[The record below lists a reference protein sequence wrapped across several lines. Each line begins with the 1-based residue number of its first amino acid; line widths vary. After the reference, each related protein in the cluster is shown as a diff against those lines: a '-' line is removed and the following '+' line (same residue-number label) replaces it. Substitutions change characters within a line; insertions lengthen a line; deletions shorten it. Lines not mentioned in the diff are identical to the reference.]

1 MKRPK
6 IFIISIF
13 IVSFLLLLLDL
24 PGKVDLRSVKV
35 PFIEKP
41 KMIANFVFDPSNVS
55 IPLGALKIQKDLSYR
70 LGLDLQGGTQLTYRV
85 IMKDVAKGQEKE
97 AFESA
102 RDVIERR
109 INYLGVS
116 EPTIQTLKIG
126 DEYRIVID
134 LPGMSNV
141 SQAIDLI
148 GQTAQLTFWEGGGT
162 KYEAPKEGDIN
173 QLIGALG
180 QLIGQNPIPTKLTG
194 KDLQKATVV
203 FDQTTGKP
211 QVQIQFTGQGTRYF
225 DEITKRNIGKVVAIV
240 LDSQIVSA
248 PVVQTEIANGT
259 AVITGS
265 FTTDVA
271 KSLSIAL
278 NAGALPAPLEV
289 IAQKSVGPSLG
300 IDSLHKSIFAAIIG
314 FASILFFMTYIYRK
328 EGIIACVALAIYTI
342 ITLFIYKL
350 IPVTLTLAGIAGFI
364 LSIGMAVDANILI
377 FERMKEELR
386 RGKPRDIA
394 LKNGFSR
401 AWTSIRDSN
410 VTSIITCII
419 LFYFGSGLVRGFA
432 LTLFIGILIS
442 MFSAITIT
450 RNLLFVFDTK
460 EKQSKP
466 RTKNQKQ

>member
-1 MKRPK
+1 MSRSKV
-6 IFIISIF
+6 FIIIML
-13 IVSFLLLLLDL
+13 IVSAFLLILDL

-35 PFIEKP
+35 PFIEKN
-41 KMIANFVFDPSNVS
+41 KEIANFVYDPANIKLNVGG
-55 IPLGALKIQKDLSYR
+55 IVIERDLSYR

-85 IMKDVAKGQEKE
+85 IMKNVPKDQQAD

-102 RDVIERR
+102 RNIIERR
-109 INYLGVS
+109 INFLGVS
-116 EPTIQTLKIG
+116 EPTIQTVKIG
-126 DEYRIVID
+126 DEYRIVVD

-141 SQAIDLI
+141 TQAIALI
-148 GQTAQLTFWEGGGT
+148 GQTAQLTFWEGGT
-162 KYEAPKEGDIN
+162 EKPDSTVDQAQP
-173 QLIGALG
+173 LLFTLG
-180 QLIGQNPIPTKLTG
+180 QLLGSNPLPTSLTG
-194 KDLQKATVV
+194 KELQKATVV
-203 FDQTTGKP
+203 FDQTSGRP
-211 QVQIQFTGQGTRYF
+211 QVQIQFTSSGAKKFG
-225 DEITKRNIGKVVAIV
+225 DITKRNVGKVVAIA
-240 LDSQIVSA
+240 LDNQVVSA
-248 PVVQTEIANGT
+248 PVVQTEIVNGT
-259 AVITGS
+259 AVITGD

-271 KSLSIAL
+271 KNLSIAL

-300 IDSLHKSIFAAIIG
+300 INSLHKSVFAALIG
-314 FASILFFMTYIYRK
+314 FVSIIFFMTYIYRK

-386 RGKPRDIA
+386 RGKPREIA
-394 LKNGFSR
+394 MKNGFSR

-419 LFYFGSGLVRGFA
+419 LFYFGSGIVRGFA
-432 LTLFIGILIS
+432 LTLFLGIIVS

-450 RNLLFVFDTK
+450 RNLLIAFDSK
-460 EKQSKP
+460 ERKLKVN
-466 RTKNQKQ
+466 K

>member
-1 MKRPK
+1 
-6 IFIISIF
+6 
-13 IVSFLLLLLDL
+13 
-24 PGKVDLRSVKV
+24 
-35 PFIEKP
+35 
-41 KMIANFVFDPSNVS
+41 
-55 IPLGALKIQKDLSYR
+55 
-70 LGLDLQGGTQLTYRV
+70 
-85 IMKDVAKGQEKE
+85 
-97 AFESA
+97 
-102 RDVIERR
+102 
-109 INYLGVS
+109 
-116 EPTIQTLKIG
+116 
-126 DEYRIVID
+126 
-134 LPGMSNV
+134 MSNV
-141 SQAIDLI
+141 SQAISLI

-162 KYEAPKEGDIN
+162 KYTAPKKEDIN
-173 QLIGALG
+173 QLIGVLG
-180 QLIGQNPIPTKLTG
+180 QVIGENPIPTKLTG

-203 FDQTTGKP
+203 FDPTTGKP

-240 LDSQIVSA
+240 LDSQIISA

-259 AVITGS
+259 AVITGT

-300 IDSLHKSIFAAIIG
+300 INSLHKSIFAALIG
-314 FASILFFMTYIYRK
+314 FASIIFFMTYIYRK
-328 EGIIACVALAIYTI
+328 EGVIACIALAIYTI

-432 LTLFIGILIS
+432 LTLFIGIIIS

-450 RNLLFVFDTK
+450 RNLLMTFDTK

-466 RTKNQKQ
+466 KTKNQKL

>member
-1 MKRPK
+1 MKNSK
-6 IFIISIF
+6 IFIFIISI
-13 IVSFLLLLLDL
+13 VSVILLLQNI
-24 PGKVDLRSVKV
+24 PGKIDLRSVKF
-35 PFIEKP
+35 PFVAKNKQVLNLVIDTQN
-41 KMIANFVFDPSNVS
+41 IDFNLF
-55 IPLGALKIQKDLSYR
+55 GAKIHKSLSYK

-85 IMKDVAKGQEKE
+85 DMKGIKKDAQQD

-116 EPTIQTLKIG
+116 EPTIQTLKLG
-126 DEYRIVID
+126 NEYRIVVD

-148 GQTAQLTFWEGGGT
+148 GATAQLTFWEGGHEKPLKTPGT
-162 KYEAPKEGDIN
+162 DLFQYALS
-173 QLIGALG
+173 QSIGA
-180 QLIGQNPIPTKLTG
+180 NPVATQLTG

-203 FDQTTGKP
+203 FDRTTGKP
-211 QVQIQFTGQGTRYF
+211 QVQIQFTGQGAKYF
-225 DEITKRNIGKVVAIV
+225 DEITKRNVGKAVAMA
-240 LDSQIVSA
+240 LDNQVISA

-259 AVITGS
+259 AVISGN
-265 FTTDVA
+265 FTSDNA
-271 KSLSIAL
+271 KNLAIAL
-278 NAGALPAPLEV
+278 NAGALPAPLIV
-289 IAQKSVGPSLG
+289 IAQTSVGPSLG
-300 IDSLHKSIFAAIIG
+300 IDSLHKSMFAAIIG
-314 FASILFFMTYIYRK
+314 FLSIIFFMTYIYRK
-328 EGIIACVALAIYTI
+328 EGVIACVALGMYTV

-394 LKNGFSR
+394 MKNGFSR
-401 AWTSIRDSN
+401 AWSSIRDSN
-410 VTSIITCII
+410 ITSIIVCLI
-419 LFYFGSGLVRGFA
+419 LFYFGSGIVRGFA
-432 LTLFIGILIS
+432 LTLFLGIIVS

-460 EKQSKP
+460 EKKGGKVIS
-466 RTKNQKQ
+466 N

>member
-1 MKRPK
+1 MQRSRV
-6 IFIISIF
+6 FIICIF
-13 IVSFLLLLLDL
+13 IVSVVLLILDL
-24 PGKVDLRSVKV
+24 PSKIDFRSVKI
-35 PFIEKP
+35 PFIRNEK
-41 KMIANFVFDPSNVS
+41 MVANFVYDPANIS
-55 IPLGALKIQKDLSYR
+55 IPIGALTIQKDLSYK
-70 LGLDLQGGTQLTYRV
+70 LGLDLQGGTQLTYKV
-85 IMKDVAKGQEKE
+85 IMKDVVKGQEKD

-109 INYLGVS
+109 INFLGVS
-116 EPTIQTLKIG
+116 EPTIQTLQVG
-126 DEYRIVID
+126 GEYRIVVD

-141 SQAIDLI
+141 SQAIELI
-148 GQTAQLTFWEGGGT
+148 GQTAQLTFWEGNGT
-162 KYEAPKEGDIN
+162 KYEATSQTTD
-173 QLIGALG
+173 QLVSALG
-180 QLIGQNPIPTKLTG
+180 QIIGEEAVPTKLTG

-203 FDQTTGKP
+203 FDQTSGKP

-225 DEITKRNIGKVVAIV
+225 DEITKRNIGKAVAIV
-240 LDSQIVSA
+240 LDNQIISA

-259 AVITGS
+259 AVITGT
-265 FTTDVA
+265 FTPDVA
-271 KSLSIAL
+271 KNLSIAL

-300 IDSLHKSIFAAIIG
+300 IDSLHKSVFAALIG
-314 FASILFFMTYIYRK
+314 FASIILFMTYIYRK
-328 EGIIACVALAIYTI
+328 EGVIACIALLIYAI
-342 ITLFIYKL
+342 ITLFVYKL

-432 LTLFIGILIS
+432 LTLFIGIIIS
-442 MFSAITIT
+442 MFSAIIIT
-450 RNLLFVFDTK
+450 KNLLIAFDSTDKKPKPNKILNTK
-460 EKQSKP
+460 
-466 RTKNQKQ
+466 

>member
-1 MKRPK
+1 MQKPK
-6 IFIISIF
+6 VFITILF
-13 IVSFLLLLLDL
+13 IATVALLILSL
-24 PGKVDLRSVKV
+24 PGKIDFRSVKV
-35 PFIEKP
+35 PFIENNKE
-41 KMIANFVFDPSNVS
+41 IANFVFDPAN
-55 IPLGALKIQKDLSYR
+55 INFRIGNFQFQRDLSYK

-85 IMKDVAKGQEKE
+85 DMSDVKKDAQQD

-102 RDVIERR
+102 RDVIDRR

-116 EPTIQTLKIG
+116 EPSIQTVKIG
-126 DEYRIVID
+126 NEFRIVVD

-141 SQAIDLI
+141 SQAISLI
-148 GQTAQLTFWEGGGT
+148 GQTAQLTFWEGGRGKPQPVDPNNPLLGT
-162 KYEAPKEGDIN
+162 
-173 QLIGALG
+173 LG
-180 QLIGQNPIPTKLTG
+180 QLLGADPIPTQLTG

-203 FDQTTGKP
+203 FDPTSGKP
-211 QVQIQFTGQGTRYF
+211 QVQIQFTQQGARYF

-240 LDSQIVSA
+240 LDDQIISA

-259 AVITGS
+259 AVISGT
-265 FTTDVA
+265 FTSDVA
-271 KSLSIAL
+271 KNLSIAL

-300 IDSLHKSIFAAIIG
+300 IDSLHKSLFAAIIG
-314 FASILFFMTYIYRK
+314 FVSIIFFMTFIYRK
-328 EGIIACVALAIYTI
+328 EGVIACVALLIYTV
-342 ITLFIYKL
+342 ITLFVYKL

-410 VTSIITCII
+410 VTSIITCLI
-419 LFYFGSGLVRGFA
+419 LFYFGSGIVRGFA
-432 LTLFIGILIS
+432 LTLFIGIIIS
-442 MFSAITIT
+442 MFSAITVT
-450 RNLLFVFDTK
+450 RNLLYVFDRK
-460 EKQSKP
+460 EKKSKV
-466 RTKNQKQ
+466 